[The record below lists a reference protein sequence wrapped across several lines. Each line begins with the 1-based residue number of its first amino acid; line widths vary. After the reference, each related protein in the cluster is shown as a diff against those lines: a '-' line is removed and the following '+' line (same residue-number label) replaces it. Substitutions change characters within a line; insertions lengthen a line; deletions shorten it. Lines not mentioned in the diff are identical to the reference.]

1 MEDER
6 ELWFKRRRYGLGWTP
21 VTWQGWAVVG
31 AFVVVLIAGAVP
43 AERAGGAAEAAY
55 LVVVVVAIAALVSIT
70 LRKGPTPPRW
80 RWGTSERDDPA
91 EDL

>member
-31 AFVVVLIAGAVP
+31 VVVAVLVGGAFP
-43 AERAGGAAEAAY
+43 AERAGGAAEASY
-55 LVVVVVAIAALVSIT
+55 LVVVVVAVAGLVAIT
-70 LRKGPTPPRW
+70 RRKGPTPARW
-80 RWGTSERDDPA
+80 RWGTSEDDDPT